1 MVGEMYLNVVRRA
14 VRGQARGVA
23 DLGDVTK
30 MISVVFQRVV
40 LSIKERSQL
49 G

>member
-1 MVGEMYLNVVRRA
+1 MVRRA
-14 VRGQARGVA
+14 VVDRLGEVLI
-23 DLGDVTK
+23 LGDVTK
-30 MISVVFQRVV
+30 MISVVLQGVV